1 MTDYVL
7 EYCNDILSGKI
18 NACKKQIKM
27 CEREINDR
35 KRSENDNFP
44 YYFDLKEANKSIKF
58 ISLIPKTDGTKLE
71 MAGFQKFIVG
81 CLSGWRRKDNHYR
94 RFKDAYISMARK
106 SGKTYIASALAIQ
119 ALLLEKVPAKNRQVL
134 FISNALKQAKLGY
147 NMMSSEIRQ
156 LQRESPFLRRA
167 IDVKKKQITKL
178 DDDSF
183 AIAVA
188 GKPETLDGFSS
199 SGMALIDEYWMQK
212 DDSVLNS
219 IKSGQI
225 KEPNSLCAICSTT
238 GKFQH
243 GAMKKLYDHYT
254 DVLNG
259 KHEEDT
265 TFIAIWELDN
275 PEEVTDSDN
284 WIKANPLLINKEVSD
299 VLKPKLQADLDSAL
313 QTKDTSNFI
322 IKNMN
327 CWLNAS
333 DDSFISDSDW
343 QNAIVKPKPD
353 ISGSKAYIGLDLSAT
368 NDLTSISWLCQLN
381 SGKWFADSYSFVST
395 KTDIVTKMK
404 ADGINYEALEKSS
417 ECELSKLD
425 SGLVDYD
432 LVYQFIIDLIKKNNL
447 DIQEVCYDPWQGSAI
462 ISRLE
467 KHGDIPLFE
476 VTQNEKMLSEP
487 TKAFREA
494 IINKNI
500 VVADNHL
507 LRYAVQN
514 AVLHYNSTGAIR
526 VDKLRNNQKI
536 DPIAAMIDAY
546 TLLHL
551 KEIEVSNEKPNE
563 YYENFS
569 F

>member
-1 MTDYVL
+1 
-7 EYCNDILSGKI
+7 
-18 NACKKQIKM
+18 
-27 CEREINDR
+27 
-35 KRSENDNFP
+35 
-44 YYFDLKEANKSIKF
+44 
-58 ISLIPKTDGTKLE
+58 
-71 MAGFQKFIVG
+71 
-81 CLSGWRRKDNHYR
+81 
-94 RFKDAYISMARK
+94 MARK

-134 FISNALKQAKLGY
+134 FVSNALKQAKLGY

-254 DVLNG
+254 DVLND

-275 PEEVTDSDN
+275 PKEVTDSNN

-353 ISGSKAYIGLDLSAT
+353 ISGSKTYIGLDLSAT
-368 NDLTSISWLCQLN
+368 NDLTSISWLCQLKN
-381 SGKWFADSYSFVST
+381 GKWFADSYSFVST
-395 KTDIVTKMK
+395 KTNIVTKMK
-404 ADGINYEALEKSS
+404 ADGINYEALEKAG

-432 LVYQFIIDLIKKNNL
+432 LVYQFIIDLIEKNNL
-447 DIQEVCYDPWQGSAI
+447 NVLGVCYDPWQGSAI

-500 VVADNHL
+500 VVSDNHL

-551 KEIEVSNEKPNE
+551 KEIEVNNEKPNS
-563 YYENFS
+563 YYERYS

>member
-7 EYCNDILSGKI
+7 NYCNDILSGKI
-18 NACKKQIKM
+18 NACKKQKQA
-27 CEREINDR
+27 CQREINDR
-35 KRSENDNFP
+35 KKSENDDFP

-58 ISLIPKTDGTKLE
+58 ISFVPKTDGTKLE
-71 MAGFQKFIVG
+71 MAGFQQFIVG
-81 CLSGWRRKDNHYR
+81 ELAGWRRKDNHYR

-119 ALLLEKVPAKNRQVL
+119 SLLLEKVPAKNRQVL
-134 FISNALKQAKLGY
+134 FVSNALKQAKLGY

-156 LQRESPFLRRA
+156 LQRESPFLRRS

-259 KHEEDT
+259 KLKEDT

-275 PEEVTDSDN
+275 PKEVTNPDN
-284 WIKANPLLINKEVSD
+284 WIKANPLLINKKVSD

-313 QTKDTSNFI
+313 QTKDISNFL

-327 CWLNAS
+327 CWLNSS
-333 DDSFISDSDW
+333 DDSFISDRDW
-343 QNAIVKPKPD
+343 SNAIVKPKPD
-353 ISGSKAYIGLDLSAT
+353 IVGCKTYIGLDLSAT
-368 NDLTSISWLCQLN
+368 NDLTSISWLCQLKN
-381 SGKWFADSYSFVST
+381 GKWFADSYSFVST

-404 ADGINYEALEKSS
+404 RDGINYEALEKAG

-432 LVYQFIIDLIKKNNL
+432 LVYQFIIDLIEKNNL
-447 DIQEVCYDPWQGSAI
+447 NVQQVCFDPWQGSAI

-476 VTQNEKMLSEP
+476 VSQNEKTLSEP

-494 IINKNI
+494 IISEKI
-500 VVADNHL
+500 AVADNHL

-526 VDKLRNNQKI
+526 IDKLRNNQKI
-536 DPIAAMIDAY
+536 DPVAALIDAY
-546 TLLHL
+546 TLLHM
-551 KEIEVSNEKPNE
+551 KEIEVDNEKSDE
-563 YYENFS
+563 YYQNYTF
-569 F
+569 

>member
-18 NACKKQIKM
+18 NACKKQEQA
-27 CEREINDR
+27 CEREIADR
-35 KRSENDNFP
+35 KKSENDNFP

-58 ISLIPKTDGTKLE
+58 ISLVPKTDGTKLE

-81 CLSGWRRKDNHYR
+81 SLAGWRRKDNHYR
-94 RFKDAYISMARK
+94 RFKDGYISMARK

-134 FISNALKQAKLGY
+134 FVSNALKQAKLGY

-254 DVLNG
+254 DVLND
-259 KHEEDT
+259 KVQEDT
-265 TFIAIWELDN
+265 TFIAIWELDDSK
-275 PEEVTDSDN
+275 EVTNPDN

-299 VLKPKLQADLDSAL
+299 VLKPKLQADLNSAL
-313 QTKDTSNFI
+313 QTKDISNFI

-327 CWLNAS
+327 CWLNS
-333 DDSFISDSDW
+333 NDDSFISDRDW
-343 QNAIVKPKPD
+343 SNAIVKPKPD
-353 ISGSKAYIGLDLSAT
+353 ITGCKTYIGLDLSAT
-368 NDLTSISWLCQLN
+368 NDLTSISWLCQLKN
-381 SGKWFADSYSFVST
+381 GKWFADSYSFVST
-395 KTDIVTKMK
+395 KTDIITKMK
-404 ADGINYEALEKSS
+404 RDGINYEALEKAG
-417 ECELSKLD
+417 ECELSRLD

-432 LVYQFIIDLIKKNNL
+432 LVYQFIINLIDDNNL
-447 DIQEVCYDPWQGSAI
+447 SVQQVCFDPWQGSAI

-476 VTQNEKMLSEP
+476 VSQNEKTLSEP

-494 IINKNI
+494 IISKKI

-526 VDKLRNNQKI
+526 IDKLRNNQKI
-536 DPIAAMIDAY
+536 DPVAALIDAY
-546 TLLHL
+546 TLLHM
-551 KEIEVSNEKPNE
+551 KEIEVNDEKSDD
-563 YYENFS
+563 YYKNYHF
-569 F
+569 